1 MCCGRCQE
9 PEPSY
14 DDVEGLFEEDE
25 EKEPVTLQP
34 SGTYGSN
41 G

>member
-9 PEPSY
+9 PEPEY
-14 DDVEGLFEEDE
+14 NDIDGLLEEDE
-25 EKEPVTLQP
+25 EKEPVTGQP
-34 SGTYGSN
+34 TSTYGSD